1 MKQETFTDIAAQKG
15 KNKSRGIIGAEK
27 ATLPQL
33 FAPMGALN
41 QTAAREGLPVRIR
54 FARANIIFR
63 LAVCL
68 TSPRYRVRR

>member
-1 MKQETFTDIAAQKG
+1 MQETKASPHKRK
-15 KNKSRGIIGAEK
+15 KNKSRSIIGAEK

-41 QTAAREGLPVRIR
+41 LTAAREGLPARIR
-54 FARANIIFR
+54 FARANIIFS